1 MVDENDWVENT
12 YNLLEFIAVMIF
24 IVSSIKGKLPW
35 YRKRIIKMLLMM
47 MVMVILMN
55 CLVEWFR
62 PAKVR

>member
-24 IVSSIKGKLPW
+24 VSSIKGKLPW

-62 PAKVR
+62 LAKVR

>member
-1 MVDENDWVENT
+1 MVDESDWVENT

>member
-1 MVDENDWVENT
+1 MVNENDWVENT

-62 PAKVR
+62 LAKVR

>member
-62 PAKVR
+62 LAKVR